1 MIAKEIGGR
10 GSVNYEGFIAFL
22 AKPKR
27 SRIDVWLSIA
37 DV

>member
-1 MIAKEIGGR
+1 MIAKEIGAR
-10 GSVNYEGFIAFL
+10 GSLKYEGFIALL
-22 AKPKR
+22 AKPKG